1 MAEYVVHSE
10 SFIVECTFSY
20 WKFWV
25 LLLFTFSHLFLFLTG
40 KVKCINAEL

>member
-20 WKFWV
+20 WKSWV
-25 LLLFTFSHLFLFLTG
+25 LLLFTFSHPFFSNREG
-40 KVKCINAEL
+40 EVH